1 MSFKVKEKKEL
12 KLSPV
17 KISNTLSFYETLSQI
32 VQPYLKFFAMNKKE
46 DIYSGDETIPF
57 SQRHPTFKS
66 LMKLE
71 FQDALRDFKRK

>member
-1 MSFKVKEKKEL
+1 MSFKVKEEKEL
-12 KLSPV
+12 KISPV
-17 KISNTLSFYETLSQI
+17 KFIKALGFYETISQI
-32 VQPYLKFFAMNKKE
+32 VQPYSKFFAVNKRK

-57 SQRHPTFKS
+57 SQRHPTFKA